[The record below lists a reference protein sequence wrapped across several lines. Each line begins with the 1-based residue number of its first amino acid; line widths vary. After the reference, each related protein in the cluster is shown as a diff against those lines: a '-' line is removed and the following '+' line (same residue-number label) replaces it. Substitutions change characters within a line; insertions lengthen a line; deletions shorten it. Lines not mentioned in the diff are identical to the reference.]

1 MKQPTTNNARTDG
14 RRSLGQRGEDYV
26 AATLCRAGYSI
37 LARNW
42 RHPELGELDII
53 AQQGAVI
60 VFVEVRTRRG
70 PLAQAVEQALASV
83 GPRKQA
89 RLAQLALA
97 YLAAHEA
104 EGCEWR
110 VDVAAVGCEGDR
122 FALEV
127 IHHALSW

>member
-1 MKQPTTNNARTDG
+1 MKQPATDNARTDA
-14 RRSLGQRGEDYV
+14 RRSLGRRGEDYV
-26 AATLCRAGYSI
+26 AAALRRSGYTI

-42 RHPELGELDII
+42 RHPELGELDIV

-70 PLAQAVEQALASV
+70 PLAHAVEEALASV

-89 RLAQLALA
+89 RLAQLVQA

-122 FALEV
+122 LALEV